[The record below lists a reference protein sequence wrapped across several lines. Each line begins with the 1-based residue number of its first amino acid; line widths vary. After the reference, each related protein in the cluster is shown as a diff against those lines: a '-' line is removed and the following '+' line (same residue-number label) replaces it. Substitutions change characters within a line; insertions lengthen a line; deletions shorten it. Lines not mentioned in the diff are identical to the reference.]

1 VKTPHPAR
9 VRRGGL
15 ARRAGRTAEAVA
27 AGWLM
32 LKGWRIIGFR
42 LDVGGVEIDLLA
54 RRGDVLAVVEVKRR
68 ADIDSALASVGP
80 AQQARLYRAAEA
92 VAARR
97 RDLSALSV
105 RLDMVALAPG
115 RLPRHIP
122 DAWRRGL

>member
-1 VKTPHPAR
+1 
-9 VRRGGL
+9 
-15 ARRAGRTAEAVA
+15 
-27 AGWLM
+27 M

-54 RRGDVLAVVEVKRR
+54 RRGEVLAVVEVKRR
-68 ADIDSALASVGP
+68 TDLDSALASVGA

-97 RDLSALSV
+97 RELSGLSV

-122 DAWRRGL
+122 DAWSRGL